1 MKTKNWSLKEGDRLN
16 QGINRNKLYIPLWT
30 KVKQN
35 KKKKKESDNYKK
47 EKAERW
53 VNQYQQTI
61 NV

>member
-35 KKKKKESDNYKK
+35 KKKK
-47 EKAERW
+47 ERK
-53 VNQYQQTI
+53 
-61 NV
+61 